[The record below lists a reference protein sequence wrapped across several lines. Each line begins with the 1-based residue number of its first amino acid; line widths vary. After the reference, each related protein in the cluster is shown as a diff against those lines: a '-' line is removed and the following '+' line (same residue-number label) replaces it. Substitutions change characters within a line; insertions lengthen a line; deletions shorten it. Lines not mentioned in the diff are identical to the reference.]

1 MNTEEQFAEWV
12 KKENETAVLD
22 WLKQATDKERRTLAP
37 LIKKLRKHYEEFYT
51 TDNRSY
57 RSRGSDQ
64 QHHILR
70 LASYIC
76 FSKADYLKDSQAHWI
91 IDREQLNKVKDWYQ
105 PDWFSDLV
113 NQEGEDEFM
122 PANLDYA
129 FTLQLE
135 AEGLIRPSQKLIART
150 LIRYVY
156 EQRRT
161 GQQWWTAFVPE
172 KLLERPETL
181 RDHVWTLFQEETDIY
196 MAGRYHFF
204 GKDVNSTGFHW
215 QPLLVQLAAEGK
227 LDRKRLLRES
237 LLASNKNFNKNL
249 SGWFAEIATLLLP
262 TKEELLELQ
271 PELFAVLNA
280 PHSKPVN
287 EALQKLKFIAQEKQF
302 DSLSLIDAAPVVLC
316 SKTKA
321 TVTAALMLL
330 EQVAKSKPELQVP
343 VATTCCQALV
353 HADESLQ
360 TRAARII
367 VKYGQ
372 GQPEAVR
379 ESLQV
384 YRDGLLQQA
393 ASLLEPFLP
402 LAGND
407 ETPDPGLL
415 ASPAPVAEY
424 APVTPVQNTDELLF
438 LAAQAFDN
446 NDPLHLDL
454 LPEALIRL
462 QEELKGS
469 LLAQLQPALQRAL
482 QLTKSGLRS
491 GQGQFDHMLA
501 IFFIDICVI
510 LVRRYPEE
518 AKELNAVFEKFNQQ
532 DGDIIRKWTAID
544 DGKYYT
550 EGWGTHY
557 KDPFYEPRKHWLRDV
572 AHRFRTGDKTVL
584 LSTPTHYPG
593 LIDPLVLVNRILEYQ
608 EKDLLTDPMDLWMAI
623 GRTDLRDTKAAVE
636 RANEKLKGEWREL
649 FLFLFNPDAEP
660 AVTPTQPE
668 AWFMALLSK
677 KPGRLPE
684 GFRAWGYD
692 EQQLRRYTGQF
703 GWRTEMET
711 YERDEYRWE
720 NGNMRTVKVMDNRKS
735 LIVEAPAE
743 PPGTA
748 SPGKVRGWLDKLT
761 GKAKQPEKRKTPLLY
776 DYYEIKAQF
785 FSNEHNDIRR
795 VLLMAPDNAEAF
807 LPGLVRTCMRNFEYV
822 GEGQKRIVCTALQ
835 FFHEHW
841 DRPGEMAHLFVAT
854 SLIYPDKTAA
864 QTAAEIWLQY
874 APSGAAD
881 SALIGKI
888 LARHASIEM
897 APLKR
902 FNDLA
907 QQSMFRVSAAHNR
920 CLQSLAENLLSGLPA
935 TPVKHLKKLV
945 ELYKELYALNRVA
958 SIPETVRMKLG
969 EWGMKEW

>member
-1 MNTEEQFAEWV
+1 MITEEQFAEWV
-12 KKENETAVLD
+12 KKENESAMLD
-22 WLKQATDKERRTLAP
+22 GLKQATDKERRALVP
-37 LIKKLRKHYEEFYT
+37 PIKKQRKYYEEFYT

-57 RSRGSDQ
+57 RSRGSDK
-64 QHHILR
+64 QHSMLR

-76 FSKADYLKDSQAHWI
+76 YSKADYLKDSQAHWI
-91 IDREQLNKVKDWYQ
+91 IDPEQLDKIKGWYR
-105 PDWFSDLV
+105 PEWFNDLV
-113 NQEGEDEFM
+113 NQQAEGEFM
-122 PANLDYA
+122 PVNLEYG
-129 FTLQLE
+129 FILQLE
-135 AEGLIRPSQKLIART
+135 AEGLLQPSQRLIART
-150 LIRYVY
+150 LIRHVY

-161 GQQWWTAFVPE
+161 GQHWWTAFVPE

-181 RDHVWTLFQEETDIY
+181 HEHIWTLFQEETDIY

-249 SGWFAEIATLLLP
+249 SGWYAEITSLLLP

-271 PELFAVLNA
+271 PELFAVLNS

-287 EALQKLKFIAQEKQF
+287 EALQKLKFIAQEKEL
-302 DSLSLIDAAPVVLC
+302 DSAALLDAAPVVLC
-316 SKTKA
+316 SKTKT
-321 TVTAALMLL
+321 TVTTALMVL
-330 EQVAKSKPELQVP
+330 EQAAKSNPDLQVP

-372 GQPEAVR
+372 RQPEAVR
-379 ESLQV
+379 ESLMV

-402 LAGND
+402 LAGTD

-424 APVTPVQNTDELLF
+424 APVTTVQNTDELLF

-532 DGDIIRKWTAID
+532 DGDIIRKWTAIE

-572 AHRFRTGDKTVL
+572 VHRFRTGDKTVL

-608 EKDLLTDPMDLWMAI
+608 EKDQLADPIDLWMGI
-623 GRTDLRDTKAAVE
+623 GRADLRDTKTAIE
-636 RANEKLKGEWREL
+636 RAKEKLQGEWKEL
-649 FLFLFNPDAEP
+649 FLFMFGPDSEP

-677 KPGRLPE
+677 RPASLPAI
-684 GFRAWGYD
+684 FHTWGYD
-692 EQQLRRYTGQF
+692 EQQWKRYTGQRSWHSTVEEF
-703 GWRTEMET
+703 
-711 YERDEYRWE
+711 ERDDYRWE
-720 NGNMRTVKVMDNRKS
+720 NGNMKTVKVKDKRKS
-735 LIVEAPAE
+735 LILDPPAE
-743 PPGTA
+743 PSKTA
-748 SPGKVRGWLDKLT
+748 PAGKVRGWFDKLT
-761 GKAKQPEKRKTPLLY
+761 GKTKQPEKRKALLLY
-776 DYYEIKAQF
+776 DYYEIKAQYY
-785 FSNEHNDIRR
+785 SNEHNDIRR
-795 VLLMAPDNAEAF
+795 ALLMAPDNAEA
-807 LPGLVRTCMRNFEYV
+807 LVPALVQTCMRNFEYV
-822 GEGQKRIVCTALQ
+822 GEGHKKMVCAALQ

-841 DRPGEMAHLFVAT
+841 DRPGEMAHLFLAT
-854 SLIYPDKTAA
+854 SMIYPDKTAA

-874 APSGAAD
+874 APSGSVD

-888 LARHASIEM
+888 LASHASIEM

-907 QQSMFRVSAAHNR
+907 QQFMFRVSPLHNGQ
-920 CLQSLAENLLSGLPA
+920 LQSLIENILVGLPA
-935 TPVKHLKKLV
+935 EPVKHLKKLV
-945 ELYKELYALNRVA
+945 ELYKELYALNRTA
-958 SIPETVRMKLG
+958 FIPETVRMKLR